1 MNIGDKFQTA
11 VFWATA
17 DQIILFAELV
27 RPDYRGIADYPFT
40 HVDKW
45 QDVIRTQKQLQT
57 LSYDDFPRGRMWYDN
72 NSQTYHIAVGSR
84 LINDGKLL
92 AKLLKKFNITSN
104 DRIVIVE
111 NAYY

>member
-11 VFWATA
+11 VFWITA

-45 QDVIRTQKQLQT
+45 QDVIRAQKQLQT
-57 LSYDDFPRGRMWYDN
+57 LSYDDFPRGR
-72 NSQTYHIAVGSR
+72 SGTTTT
-84 LINDGKLL
+84 
-92 AKLLKKFNITSN
+92 AKHITSLS
-104 DRIVIVE
+104 VLV
-111 NAYY
+111 